1 MTLTPDL
8 WGGKNRGGISWRF
21 RKRYRANLHGYC
33 TLGRGDALGDACIT
47 RRNRD
52 ACKSVYPHPPCN
64 LSIVSR
70 LNRPLISYDNRQR
83 RKQLIVS
90 AKRVTC
96 TSGLIMRGW
105 RTDFIV

>member
-1 MTLTPDL
+1 MEYRGVSEKGIGRIYTVIVR
-8 WGGKNRGGISWRF
+8 WGGATRWGTHVSPAETATL
-21 RKRYRANLHGYC
+21 ANLSI
-33 TLGRGDALGDACIT
+33 RIPRAIF
-47 RRNRD
+47 
-52 ACKSVYPHPPCN
+52 P
-64 LSIVSR
+64 IVSR